1 MKTGI
6 HILDGAA
13 NTAPIDNSPTPPLP
27 PLRNPV
33 TIGSSSVDDGDGD
46 GSENVTVYL
55 NSCFS
60 KFVAFIPI
68 R

>member
-6 HILDGAA
+6 HILDGAD
-13 NTAPIDNSPTPPLP
+13 NTTPIDNSP
-27 PLRNPV
+27 NPV
-33 TIGSSSVDDGDGD
+33 TIGSFSIDDGDGD